1 MCCSLAGNLRGV
13 KQWTRN
19 MKTTLGLHSS
29 IQYREPVSSGF
40 ALWGV
45 IRVFDVFRRRV
56 VVNGCLA
63 VTLICTNLIGS
74 DRELEVL
81 IVRDVRP
88 PDGKSLLPVELEDVD
103 DLSM

>member
-29 IQYREPVSSGF
+29 IQYREAVSLGF

-45 IRVFDVFRRRV
+45 KRVFDVFR
-56 VVNGCLA
+56 GPH
-63 VTLICTNLIGS
+63 S
-74 DRELEVL
+74 
-81 IVRDVRP
+81 
-88 PDGKSLLPVELEDVD
+88 
-103 DLSM
+103 